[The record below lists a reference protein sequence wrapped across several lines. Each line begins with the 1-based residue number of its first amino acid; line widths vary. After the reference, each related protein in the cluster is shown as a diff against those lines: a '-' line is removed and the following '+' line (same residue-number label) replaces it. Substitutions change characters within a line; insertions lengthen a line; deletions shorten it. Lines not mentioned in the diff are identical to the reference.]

1 MDATATREV
10 YGLWQYLL
18 YAALPCILVACSP
31 CVHVCRPS
39 NISFDV
45 HQGMDVFENCNIVSG
60 QSSLAKVAL
69 VQVAATTLHHKAQQL
84 PAALQ
89 DANEHQLGQAAGSDL
104 KSPQGRSP
112 AALAPPAAVS
122 GATSGADDKTSKLA
136 ARAAELAL
144 KREDA
149 ELNQRAAAERRGLP
163 SNVEGFK

>member
-1 MDATATREV
+1 
-10 YGLWQYLL
+10 
-18 YAALPCILVACSP
+18 
-31 CVHVCRPS
+31 
-39 NISFDV
+39 
-45 HQGMDVFENCNIVSG
+45 
-60 QSSLAKVAL
+60 

-89 DANEHQLGQAAGSDL
+89 DTNGHQPGQAAESDL

-112 AALAPPAAVS
+112 AALPHPAAVS
-122 GATSGADDKTSKLA
+122 GATSRADDKTSKLA

-149 ELNQRAAAERRGLP
+149 ELSQRAASERRGLP